1 MTDNLN
7 RKLAAIMF
15 ADIVSYSRLMGSN
28 EGEALKLLKDFEN
41 ISKEIVERF
50 NGLIIKKNGDQIF
63 CEFTSTKNAVD
74 ASIQLQEK
82 LNKYNDSRPKD
93 FKLEV
98 RIGIHI
104 GDVVKREDGDI
115 HGDGVNV
122 AARIQPLASPGG
134 ICVSGAV
141 SESLSSHP
149 DYNIISK
156 GEQELKNILRK
167 HSIFQIKTGF
177 ETIEPSVSAINKGAK
192 KSKLNKVYLGIGF
205 LLCAVIGYV
214 SYTKI
219 YSDDARQELYRNFYF
234 HFTSSENYIDHYYKD
249 YGFGS
254 YHYYDKEKFLVESV
268 SDSLLEEIRSKV
280 FAKISASFSN
290 HDLAI
295 DASFYKDERDVLD
308 EFLFIKINK
317 ANEEELKALK
327 VSTDKFSE
335 IITKRIDYY
344 NDKGLPDVLG
354 RFFVYKLKDL
364 DKNEEHLIMDR
375 GATYGEQLW
384 EAGGN
389 VSWSVDQSTYEMDI
403 KGVDK
408 LVERIHEMCHYAIN
422 SSAYGDSR
430 VGKVIELLDDDMVKI
445 KMKRPGALKNK
456 MRISSHRTYHWVKGG
471 AENRIEDLNQLIEH
485 MNKIDNETAWR
496 HFQPTEPFDEAKAI
510 IMRAEG
516 IKQINFEIQQI
527 KDNLKNNKYGERT
540 SSDMDDMSYFMEV
553 LETIDSI
560 AIARITG
567 SQTPVYR
574 VRIGDN
580 VLIAK

>member
-41 ISKEIVERF
+41 ISAEIVKEYE
-50 NGLIIKKNGDQIF
+50 GVIIKKNGDQIF
-63 CEFTSTKNAVD
+63 CEFSSAINAVD
-74 ASIQLQEK
+74 ASLKIQNELS
-82 LNKYNDSRPKD
+82 KYNDSRPKD

-141 SESLSSHP
+141 SDALSSHP

-192 KSKLNKVYLGIGF
+192 KSKLNKIYLGIGF

-295 DASFYKDERDVLD
+295 DASFYQDERDVLD

-364 DKNEEHLIMDR
+364 NKNEEYLIADR
-375 GATYGEQLW
+375 GSTRGEQLW
-384 EAGGN
+384 EAKGN
-389 VSWSVDQSTYEMDI
+389 TNWSVEI
-403 KGVDK
+403 
-408 LVERIHEMCHYAIN
+408 L
-422 SSAYGDSR
+422 SSS
-430 VGKVIELLDDDMVKI
+430 
-445 KMKRPGALKNK
+445 
-456 MRISSHRTYHWVKGG
+456 W
-471 AENRIEDLNQLIEH
+471 
-485 MNKIDNETAWR
+485 
-496 HFQPTEPFDEAKAI
+496 
-510 IMRAEG
+510 
-516 IKQINFEIQQI
+516 
-527 KDNLKNNKYGERT
+527 
-540 SSDMDDMSYFMEV
+540 
-553 LETIDSI
+553 
-560 AIARITG
+560 
-567 SQTPVYR
+567 
-574 VRIGDN
+574 
-580 VLIAK
+580 